1 MPHHKA
7 LAAAFEDEVVIL
19 DAEGN
24 TLLVLDSWA
33 AWIWRSCEGSSTRAI
48 HSATGG
54 ILERVEETLH
64 ALARAGLILP
74 VGDAWVRSPVE
85 WVP

>member
-1 MPHHKA
+1 MPPHNA
-7 LAAAFEDEVVIL
+7 LAAAFEREVVIL
-19 DAEGN
+19 DAQGT

-33 AWIWRSCEGSSTRAI
+33 ARIWRSCEGSSTRAI
-48 HSATGG
+48 HSAAGG
-54 ILERVEETLH
+54 ILARVEETLH
-64 ALARAGLILP
+64 ALARAGLVLP

>member
-1 MPHHKA
+1 MPLRRA

-19 DAEGN
+19 DAEGT
-24 TLLVLDSWA
+24 TLLLLDSRA
-33 AWIWRSCEGSSTRAI
+33 VRVWRSCEGSSMDAIRAA
-48 HSATGG
+48 SGATP
-54 ILERVEETLH
+54 EHVEETLQ

-74 VGDAWVRSPVE
+74 VAGSWVRSPVE

>member
-1 MPHHKA
+1 MPPHKA

-19 DAEGN
+19 DAEGT
-24 TLLVLDSWA
+24 TLLVLDTWA
-33 AWIWRSCEGSSTRAI
+33 AWIWRSCEGNSTREI
-48 HSATGG
+48 QSVSGG
-54 ILERVEETLH
+54 ILARVEETLH

-74 VGDAWVRSPVE
+74 VGDTWVRSPVE

>member
-1 MPHHKA
+1 MPLRKA

-19 DAEGN
+19 DAEGT
-24 TLLVLDSWA
+24 TLLLLDSWA
-33 AWIWRSCEGSSTRAI
+33 VRIWRSCEGSSTGAIRAA
-48 HSATGG
+48 SGG
-54 ILERVEETLH
+54 TPEHVEETLQ

-74 VGDAWVRSPVE
+74 VGDTWVRSPVA